1 MISLIYSTFFLQSL
15 LCYIGPAGETCFL
28 LPWRL
33 KFSRRLTSHMNNG
46 NDLSLRKSSSSSR
59 RHQRM
64 STSSYFA
71 SSYFSQ
77 IFTGSTYFESEYG
90 GINDTLT
97 IGSRRRE
104 SSRSHQLSHLIKRSS
119 ILTGELIELYTPR
132 ASLAPYGHHLHH
144 HRYSRHSSVPRGA
157 PTTGLARPLYI
168 SQSISPYSQ
177 LSIHSQ
183 AAGRQHS
190 PSPNMFRPSRSP
202 SPRSFVQQSSTTG
215 PLRPC
220 YSAPRLHA
228 SHHRVQTNNLK
239 QTDTLIEETRLSP
252 LHLGKKT
259 VMIIQRQDA
268 ITSTDDYEQ
277 TSIISNEQVSA
288 ATKRSMLKSTTM
300 ESRSGVWLK
309 RSNSS

>member
-1 MISLIYSTFFLQSL
+1 
-15 LCYIGPAGETCFL
+15 
-28 LPWRL
+28 
-33 KFSRRLTSHMNNG
+33 MNNSK
-46 NDLSLRKSSSSSR
+46 DLSLRKSSTNSR

-97 IGSRRRE
+97 IGTRRRE
-104 SSRSHQLSHLIKRSS
+104 SSRSHQVSHSIKRNSL
-119 ILTGELIELYTPR
+119 LTGELIELYTPR

-144 HRYSRHSSVPRGA
+144 HRHSRQLSVSRGV
-157 PTTGLARPLYI
+157 PTTGPARQLYV
-168 SQSISPYSQ
+168 SPSISPYSQ

-183 AAGRQHS
+183 VAGRPRS
-190 PSPNMFRPSRSP
+190 PSPQIFRPSRSP
-202 SPRSFVQQSSTTG
+202 SPHSFARLPSITTTG
-215 PLRPC
+215 SLRPC

-228 SHHRVQTNNLK
+228 PLHRTQTSNIK
-239 QTDTLIEETRLSP
+239 QSDIVIEEIPTLP
-252 LHLGKKT
+252 NELQKKS

-268 ITSTDDYEQ
+268 VSSTEDYEQ
-277 TSIISNEQVSA
+277 LSA
-288 ATKRSMLKSTTM
+288 ATKRSMLKETIVESTG
-300 ESRSGVWLK
+300 SVWLK